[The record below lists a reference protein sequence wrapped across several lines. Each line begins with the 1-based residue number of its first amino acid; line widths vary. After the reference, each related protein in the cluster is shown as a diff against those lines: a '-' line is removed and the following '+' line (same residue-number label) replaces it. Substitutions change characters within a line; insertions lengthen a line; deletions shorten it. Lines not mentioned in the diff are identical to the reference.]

1 MLESFGS
8 NKVKF
13 YFPPNIYIL
22 AGCQVNLNLVAENRV
37 VTKCLGETAVLQWNI
52 KKGNDADT
60 ITTAVLYL
68 LGNNQRTTLFIL
80 DISSQKPLPVGE
92 ITKELFSDRIT
103 AEIKDGKVYLVTFT
117 KLNFSDANLLELA
130 VETSRGT
137 LESGTKRVNIKLLV
151 QGMEDIIICCC
162 CL

>member
-1 MLESFGS
+1 M
-8 NKVKF
+8 
-13 YFPPNIYIL
+13 
-22 AGCQVNLNLVAENRV
+22 
-37 VTKCLGETAVLQWNI
+37 
-52 KKGNDADT
+52 
-60 ITTAVLYL
+60 
-68 LGNNQRTTLFIL
+68 
-80 DISSQKPLPVGE
+80 GE

-130 VETSRGT
+130 VEASRGT